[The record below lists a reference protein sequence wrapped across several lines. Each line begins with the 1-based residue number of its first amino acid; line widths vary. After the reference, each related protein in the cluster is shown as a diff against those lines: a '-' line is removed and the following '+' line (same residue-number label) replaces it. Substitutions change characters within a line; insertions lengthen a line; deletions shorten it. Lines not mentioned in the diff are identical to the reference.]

1 MPAWWPRRC
10 APSSTASRSE
20 ETSPAC
26 IMDPSSI
33 RDAGMPV
40 RGNGPVIYLLGA
52 LSVGLSFVASPDLRG
67 AFGAAL
73 ALLML
78 AIAISDIRHFIV
90 PDALSATAFLLG
102 LMFACL

>member
-1 MPAWWPRRC
+1 MPGWWPRRC

-20 ETSPAC
+20 GISPAC

-40 RGNGPVIYLLGA
+40 RGHGPVIALFGA
-52 LSVGLSFVASPDLRG
+52 VAFGCSFVASPDLPG
-67 AFGAAL
+67 MFGAAL

-90 PDALSATAFLLG
+90 PDALSASAFGLG
-102 LMFACL
+102 